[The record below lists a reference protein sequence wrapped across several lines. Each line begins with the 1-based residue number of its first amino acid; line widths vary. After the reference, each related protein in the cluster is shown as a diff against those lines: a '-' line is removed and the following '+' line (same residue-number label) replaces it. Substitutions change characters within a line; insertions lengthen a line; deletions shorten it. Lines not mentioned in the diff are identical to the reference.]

1 MNSREGVPKISM
13 TLFHWSISSASLV
26 KEIDWKRQCDRI
38 TNYQYIQTDNTNTID
53 GRQMSGKTDRQTDSS
68 TTDRYLT
75 ADAFPFTFVAEFST
89 GFHQPLHNNPGGQP
103 DTQRKRLCVHLIWE
117 RKHFLT
123 PPACWE
129 EVPHALES
137 QIYP

>member
-1 MNSREGVPKISM
+1 M

-89 GFHQPLHNNPGGQP
+89 GV
-103 DTQRKRLCVHLIWE
+103 T
-117 RKHFLT
+117 
-123 PPACWE
+123 
-129 EVPHALES
+129 
-137 QIYP
+137 